1 VRVPPAAGHRVTLA
15 EEKDRYG
22 LPVADF
28 SYSQC
33 DSDRAQ
39 AKAAQSVMEDIL
51 HTAGADEVITIQRY
65 AHLVG
70 GARMARDQ
78 HSGVVDQFCRSFAV
92 PNLYITDGSVLP
104 TQGAA
109 NPALTI
115 MAAGAGRAER

>member
-1 VRVPPAAGHRVTLA
+1 MAAIRNTSVLNKRGQL
-15 EEKDRYG
+15 
-22 LPVADF
+22 LLVAAL
-28 SYSQC
+28 C
-33 DSDRAQ
+33 L
-39 AKAAQSVMEDIL
+39 MEDIL
-51 HTAGADEVITIQRY
+51 HAAGADEVITIQRY

-115 MAAGAGRAER
+115 MTPTKPWVLAAPAEAR